1 MAIDDVCHQT
11 SELPSDTTSM
21 GSTSQFVE
29 FVGPIEQVSSRVKS
43 VDRIVAKARRVG
55 CPLTPEWMRRTI
67 LDIAGVRVVFSKP
80 KPNGYK
86 SLHMT
91 IEIPVLMP
99 DRGSGIGIIGWFRP
113 GWRMS

>member
-1 MAIDDVCHQT
+1 MVC
-11 SELPSDTTSM
+11 SCC
-21 GSTSQFVE
+21 STQ
-29 FVGPIEQVSSRVKS
+29 GCPIEQVSSRVKS
-43 VDRIVAKARRVG
+43 FDRIVAKARRVG
-55 CPLTPEWMRRTI
+55 WPLTPEWVRRTI

-99 DRGSGIGIIGWFRP
+99 DGVQVSASSARFDPAGG
-113 GWRMS
+113 